1 MKAPVTVDV
10 ALLAKALGMSYR
22 EGIQALRAGLKDA
35 QDNLR
40 GIHYQPP
47 HGPQD
52 PFFEWCYQ
60 LGQEIGF
67 KLREQRGYV
76 PGAQLMRPTPMGGWV
91 IARRNKGEKREN
103 P

>member
-10 ALLAKALGMSYR
+10 DLLAKSLRISNR

-40 GIHYQPP
+40 GIVYELRH
-47 HGPQD
+47 D
-52 PFFEWCYQ
+52 PFYEWCYQ

-67 KLREQRGYV
+67 KLRDQQGYV
-76 PGAQLMRPTPMGGWV
+76 PGAQLVRPTPMGGWV